1 MSLMHVNGG
10 HEPRK
15 KFWDAH
21 NMKGSKLVESPGF
34 HRKIRADIHIGC
46 SSPPQK
52 VFICASVFI

>member
-1 MSLMHVNGG
+1 MEVMNFM
-10 HEPRK
+10 K
-15 KFWDAH
+15 IFFWDAH

-52 VFICASVFI
+52 VFICVYVFI